1 MREQGNTEEGGNKGI
16 RREQGN
22 KEEGGNKRRRREQ
35 GKKEE
40 AKIPLKHKASLYG
53 AENTSSTVQEVLV
66 TL

>member
-1 MREQGNTEEGGNKGI
+1 MGTREEGGNKG
-16 RREQGN
+16 RRRKVGTR
-22 KEEGGNKRRRREQ
+22 EGGGRREQ